1 MWRRKKKCNHYRVIT
16 RTRRATDKSRTR
28 SNRKYHQKWANRFAK
43 RNKIF
48 TRKSK
53 QAANK
58 AVKHYTL
65 VKNNTPK
72 LNRAKYVSDK
82 VSKKNEGFDNDN
94 RTCNNSTV
102 NPNFKIHY
110 ANHNCNDENV
120 FLNYPSANHRKTTIV
135 DTPRSSQLSSQLISG
150 YNNNPGS
157 LNASVF
163 ENDAGVCNNKSN
175 IKNQKI
181 QLNYSI
187 NHKKEDIKITKLLI
201 ENRSGKITGNGMLFY
216 NKDGST
222 FEYIMNNRSSNN
234 NNVNIRLMDNGNLMM
249 NDEIVIQN
257 PVINS
262 NNHVVNGYSVSN
274 NKTILN
280 SGEEIRNTKYKLT
293 IGDAYNGNALFY
305 KLSNT
310 SGNKGVKDLWNNT
323 FKYTESYH
331 KTNNSPD
338 INIFILYKIKTH
350 GLPNKQKF
358 LYERRVYANIEKH
371 DLTKCGNNLCYI
383 RSVSESL
390 VGDIQLPG
398 SNDNVNLGSV
408 EVKTMNIFND
418 VRFKNKT
425 IDNNTLSS
433 VDSNINDI
441 RLALIN
447 SINNIHSEMQEVKAH
462 GVQGF
467 TGRYEGFSN
476 YSTIEG
482 LTIEND
488 GTHRGATGAVKD
500 RLDLVDIINTKDAN
514 VQAKYA
520 DISANAVKIREKL
533 HELTNYDITSE
544 IGNWSV
550 INEKYDAE
558 NNIIPFMFDASNG
571 ATDFYKTDPE
581 SLDPQAKIDALK
593 EDSEEMLHQQKMLYT
608 IGSLTSATFL
618 ITAILLARN
627 TR

>member
-1 MWRRKKKCNHYRVIT
+1 
-16 RTRRATDKSRTR
+16 
-28 SNRKYHQKWANRFAK
+28 
-43 RNKIF
+43 
-48 TRKSK
+48 
-53 QAANK
+53 
-58 AVKHYTL
+58 
-65 VKNNTPK
+65 
-72 LNRAKYVSDK
+72 
-82 VSKKNEGFDNDN
+82 
-94 RTCNNSTV
+94 
-102 NPNFKIHY
+102 
-110 ANHNCNDENV
+110 
-120 FLNYPSANHRKTTIV
+120 
-135 DTPRSSQLSSQLISG
+135 
-150 YNNNPGS
+150 
-157 LNASVF
+157 
-163 ENDAGVCNNKSN
+163 
-175 IKNQKI
+175 
-181 QLNYSI
+181 
-187 NHKKEDIKITKLLI
+187 
-201 ENRSGKITGNGMLFY
+201 MLFY
-216 NKDGST
+216 NKDGGT

-293 IGDAYNGNALFY
+293 IGDAYNGHTLFY

-331 KTNNSPD
+331 INNSTD
-338 INIFILYKIKTH
+338 INVFILYKIKTH
-350 GLPNKQKF
+350 GLPNTQKF

-390 VGDIQLPG
+390 VGDIPLSD
-398 SNDNVNLGSV
+398 SNDNVNLDSV

-425 IDNNTLSS
+425 IDNNTLTD
-433 VDSNINDI
+433 VDPNINDI

-447 SINNIHSEMQEVKAH
+447 SVYNIHLEMQKVKAI

-482 LTIEND
+482 LQIDTSGNH
-488 GTHRGATGAVKD
+488 TGATDEVKIN
-500 RLDLVDIINTKDAN
+500 LDLVDSIKTKDAN

-520 DISANAVKIREKL
+520 DISANAVKIRDKL
-533 HELTNYDITSE
+533 HELTGYRDPNSSSGEWKE
-544 IGNWSV
+544 IN
-550 INEKYDAE
+550 KQYDAE
-558 NNIIPFMFDASNG
+558 NNIIPFMFDASNV
-571 ATDFYKTDPE
+571 ATDFYKFD
-581 SLDPQAKIDALK
+581 SSGLDPQAKIDALK